1 MKAGDIGLL
10 IEQLDSRD
18 HAARMLAETRR
29 RQLALAIEGRPEES
43 AVYAE
48 LASTVRL
55 LMDEMEDLDGAR
67 MAG

>member
-1 MKAGDIGLL
+1 ML
-10 IEQLDSRD
+10 IDQLDSRD

-29 RQLALAIEGRPEES
+29 KQLALAIEGRPEES

-48 LASTVRL
+48 LAATVRL
-55 LMDEMEDLDGAR
+55 LLDELEDLDAPR